1 MSALVNSNLKYFFQ
15 KFSMLNRNL
24 EIGLV
29 KSPRN
34 GCISQLINSNVPAC
48 FKSSATSSFCSKDA
62 FIFGRAQQMRNL
74 SSIDQLPKK
83 EKVYGKGK
91 GPISWKTLMVT
102 LGIGGIFVAGL
113 QYVKKEKQIRIE
125 KARRKELGKAAI
137 GGKFNLVDHN
147 GTPRK
152 SEDFLGQWLLIYFGF
167 THCPDICPEEIEKMI
182 QVVDDLDKNS
192 PQLPKVQP
200 LFITVDPERD
210 NIETVA
216 KYVKEFSP
224 KLLGLCGNR
233 DQIREVTKAY
243 RVYFSEGPKDEDNDY
258 IVDHTI
264 IMYLVDPDGEFV
276 DYYGQTKTAE
286 QIGNAVAIQMMK
298 YKSAKAKWFL

>member
-1 MSALVNSNLKYFFQ
+1 MSALTNSSFKYFFQ
-15 KFSMLNRNL
+15 KFSMLNRNVK
-24 EIGLV
+24 IGLV
-29 KSPRN
+29 KSPRVS
-34 GCISQLINSNVPAC
+34 CISQLISSNVPVC
-48 FKSSATSSFCSKDA
+48 FKSSSASSICSKGT
-62 FIFGRAQQMRNL
+62 FICIRAQQMRNL
-74 SSIDQLPKK
+74 SSINQLPKK
-83 EKVYGKGK
+83 ERVYGKGK
-91 GPISWKTLMVT
+91 GPISWKTLMIT
-102 LGIGGIFVAGL
+102 LGVGSIFVAGL
-113 QYVKKEKQIRIE
+113 QYVKKEKQMKIE
-125 KARRKELGKAAI
+125 KERRKELGKAAI

-167 THCPDICPEEIEKMI
+167 THCPDVCPDEIEKMI
-182 QVVDDLDKNS
+182 EVVDDLDKNN

-200 LFITVDPERD
+200 LFITVDPDRD
-210 NIETVA
+210 SIETVA

-224 KLLGLCGNR
+224 KLLGLTGNR

-264 IMYLVDPDGEFV
+264 IMYLIDPDGEFV

-286 QIGNAVAIQMMK
+286 QIANAVCIQMMK
-298 YKSAKAKWFL
+298 YKSAKTKWF

>member
-1 MSALVNSNLKYFFQ
+1 MSALVNSSFKNYFQ
-15 KFSMLNRNL
+15 KFAILNRNVKF
-24 EIGLV
+24 GLV

-34 GCISQLINSNVPAC
+34 GCISQLISSDIPVC
-48 FKSSATSSFCSKDA
+48 FKSSASSSSCSRDA
-62 FIFGRAQQMRNL
+62 YIFSSAQQMRNM
-74 SSIDQLPKK
+74 STVNQLPKK

-91 GPISWKTLMVT
+91 GPISWTTLMIT
-102 LGIGGIFVAGL
+102 IGIGGIFVAGV
-113 QYVKKEKQIRIE
+113 QYVKKEKQMRIDKE
-125 KARRKELGKAAI
+125 RRKELGKAAI

-147 GTPRK
+147 DIPRK

-182 QVVDDLDKNS
+182 EVVDDLDKNS

-210 NIETVA
+210 SVEAVA

-224 KLLGLCGNR
+224 KLLGLAGNR

-264 IMYLVDPDGEFV
+264 IMYLVDPEGEFV
-276 DYYGQTKTAE
+276 DYYGQTKSAE
-286 QIGNAVAIQMMK
+286 QIASAVGIQMMK
-298 YKSAKAKWFL
+298 YKSAKAKWLL